1 LTARRAFLI
10 LKAMKKSLRTLNAG
24 LLISFSLGLSL
35 FLDIYLQSTRF
46 TILDHS
52 YKPRP
57 VILLFWAAA
66 FVLIY
71 GLSHFLV
78 RGEASYFGADP
89 EFWWRR
95 FALSSLPLLLFL
107 LSPWLLR
114 FYTTNSD
121 LRTRLRFLAV
131 LAVLGTFFLHLSWFA
146 RFLFKRG
153 SWFDR
158 VVSQFTSMSPRRRT
172 LVLFLISFFI
182 YQAAGLLLVWKGTSF
197 SGDEPFYLLSAHS
210 LLRDGDINVA
220 NNYARQDYFHFYSK
234 KDHPRLRLGIY
245 GRQGKKGEG
254 YIYPINLPGISIL
267 MLPFYWLS
275 QLFSGKWLTFILKTS
290 LSLWASLL
298 GIQVYLYVRELWEKE
313 RLSLGLWAVY
323 SFSAPILF
331 YAVHLYPEI
340 PIAFFCFTI
349 FRKISGPTRLSSL
362 QLVLCGFLLGLFPWF
377 GLKYSFFF
385 YPLFLVSLYF
395 LLKEHQAGFK
405 ALTFALFPVLSMA
418 LFYVFV
424 HSLYGT
430 FSPIAVYE
438 GVLSPQ
444 RTEAFKQL
452 LLGIPLRARIDTFLD
467 YFLDQ
472 RDGLLLYSPLYF
484 FALPGFV
491 EMYRRKKRDFWSLL
505 FIGLPFLLNYALFT
519 HRQGASPQGRVLTP
533 LSWILIIAGGYF
545 LVHNRRRIFSFLFGL
560 AAAAGFVIA
569 GILLAHPSFLYQPTT
584 HEFTSRPGEFF
595 AYLGNLHVFIPPY
608 LPSFIKVDN
617 SRYLPN
623 YIWLAACIV
632 FLLAYVFSRKQR
644 PVGRAVPGLFVS
656 AFLVAGFFLWALFPR
671 SPRYPF
677 KTIDYSTQS
686 ALGFYT
692 FPMGRGVIA
701 KEDGDFYLHLEKPY
715 RLLFASGRKLE
726 AVKLRFGSK
735 AGEYDLE
742 IRQFDLPLWKGR
754 AAFEVREIVFRP
766 AAAYALKNLNLYE
779 IDLRLAHR
787 SAESMLLDPFL
798 FQVLP
803 WRD

>member
-1 LTARRAFLI
+1 M
-10 LKAMKKSLRTLNAG
+10 AMKNGPRILNAG
-24 LLISFSLGLSL
+24 LPVFLSLGFSL
-35 FLDIYLQSTRF
+35 FLDIYFQSTRF

-52 YKPRP
+52 YLPRLAIIP
-57 VILLFWAAA
+57 IWAAA
-66 FVLIY
+66 FVLVY
-71 GLSHFLV
+71 VLSRFLV
-78 RGEASYFGADP
+78 RWQAAYFGADK
-89 EFWWRR
+89 EFWRR
-95 FALSSLPLLLFL
+95 RLALSSLPLFLFF

-114 FYTTNSD
+114 FYTTGGD
-121 LRTRLRFLAV
+121 LRTRLRLLAL
-131 LAVLGTFFLHLSWFA
+131 LAVLGTLFLHLSWFS
-146 RFLFKRG
+146 RFLVKRG

-158 VVSQFTSMSPRRRT
+158 AVSCFSSLSPRRR
-172 LVLFLISFFI
+172 LLALFLVSFLI
-182 YQAAGLLLVWKGTSF
+182 YQAAGFILVREGTSF
-197 SGDEPFYLLSAHS
+197 SGDEPFYLLTTHS

-254 YIYPINLPGISIL
+254 YIYPINLPGISAL

-275 QLFSGKWLTFILKTS
+275 QLFSGFWRTFILKAS

-298 GIQVYLYVRELWEKE
+298 GLQVYLYARERWERE
-313 RLSLGLWAVY
+313 RLSLGLWTVF
-323 SFSAPILF
+323 SFSAPVLF

-340 PIAFFCFTI
+340 PIAFFCFYI
-349 FRKISGPTRLSSL
+349 YRKVSGAAPPSTR
-362 QLVLCGFLLGLFPWF
+362 QLLLCGFFLGLFPWF
-377 GLKYSFFF
+377 GLKFSFFF

-395 LLKEHQAGFK
+395 LIK
-405 ALTFALFPVLSMA
+405 AHRARFRALAFAVLPLLSMA
-418 LFYVFV
+418 LFYLFI

-438 GVLSPQ
+438 GVMSPE

-452 LLGIPLRARIDTFLD
+452 LLSIPLRARVDAFLD

-484 FALPGFV
+484 FALLGFI
-491 EMYRRKKRDFWSLL
+491 EIYRRRRRDFWTLV
-505 FIGLPFLLNYALFT
+505 FVGLPFLVNYALFT

-533 LSWILIIAGGYF
+533 LSWILIIAVGFF
-545 LVHNRRRIFSFLFGL
+545 LVHNRRKVFSFLFG
-560 AAAAGFVIA
+560 AAAVSSFVIA
-569 GILLAHPSFLYQPTT
+569 GIMLAHPSFLYQPTT

-595 AYLGNLHVFIPPY
+595 AYLGNLHVFLPSS

-623 YIWLAACIV
+623 YLWLAAV
-632 FLLAYVFSRKQR
+632 FVFFLAYAVSRKER
-644 PVGRAVPGLFVS
+644 PLGRAFPALFVS
-656 AFLVAGFFLWALFPR
+656 TVLAVGFFLWVLFPR
-671 SPRYPF
+671 TPRYPF
-677 KTIDYSTQS
+677 RTVEYSPQS
-686 ALGFYT
+686 TLGFYT
-692 FPMGRGVIA
+692 FPMGKGAISR
-701 KEDGDFYLHLEKPY
+701 ESGDFYLHAEKSY
-715 RLLFASGRKLE
+715 RLLFASRRKLE

-742 IRQFDLPLWKGR
+742 IRQFDLPLWKGS
-754 AAFEVREIVFRP
+754 ADSEVREVVFHP
-766 AAAYALKNLNLYE
+766 AAAYDLGDLNFYE
-779 IDLRLAHR
+779 VDLCLVHR
-787 SAESMLLDPFL
+787 SAEPMLLEPFL

>member
-1 LTARRAFLI
+1 
-10 LKAMKKSLRTLNAG
+10 MKRSLSTLHAG
-24 LLISFSLGLSL
+24 LLAVFSLGLAL
-35 FLDIYLQSTRF
+35 FLDIYLQSARF

-52 YKPRP
+52 YSPGL
-57 VILLFWAAA
+57 IIILFWAAA
-66 FVLIY
+66 FILVFS
-71 GLSHFLV
+71 LSRILV
-78 RGEASYFGADP
+78 RWEASEFGADA
-89 EFWWRR
+89 EFWRKR
-95 FALSSLPLLLFL
+95 FVLSSLPLGLFL

-114 FYTTNSD
+114 FYTTSDD

-131 LAVLGTFFLHLSWFA
+131 LAALGAFFLHLSWFA
-146 RFLFKRG
+146 RFLVKRG
-153 SWFDR
+153 SRFDR
-158 VVSQFTSMSPRRRT
+158 TVSRFSSMSPRRR
-172 LVLFLISFFI
+172 LLILFLASFFI
-182 YQAAGLLLVWKGTSF
+182 YQAAGLLLVWEGISF
-197 SGDEPFYLLSAHS
+197 SGDEPFYLLTAHS
-210 LLRDGDINVA
+210 LLRNGDINVA
-220 NNYARQDYFHFYSK
+220 DNYARQDYFHFYSK

-254 YIYPINLPGISIL
+254 YIYPINLPGISVL

-275 QLFSGKWLTFILKTS
+275 QLFSGRWLTFFLKTG
-290 LSLWASLL
+290 LALWASLL
-298 GIQVYLYVRELWEKE
+298 GIQVYLYARERWERE
-313 RLSLGLWAVY
+313 RLSLGLWALY

-349 FRKISGPTRLSSL
+349 FRKISGRTPLSSP
-362 QLVLCGFLLGLFPWF
+362 QIVLYGFLLGLFPWF

-395 LLKEHQAGFK
+395 LLKDHKAGFR
-405 ALTFALFPVLSMA
+405 ALAFAVFPILSMA
-418 LFYVFV
+418 LFYAFI

-438 GVLSPQ
+438 GVMSPE

-452 LLGIPLRARIDTFLD
+452 LLGIPLRARVDTFLD

-484 FALPGFV
+484 FALLGFV
-491 EMYRRKKRDFWSLL
+491 EVWRRKRREFWSLL

-533 LSWILIIAGGYF
+533 LSWILIIAVGYF
-545 LVHNRRRIFSFLFGL
+545 LVHNRRRIFFFFFGA
-560 AAAAGFVIA
+560 AAAAGFIIA

-595 AYLGNLHVFIPPY
+595 AYLGNLHVFLPPY

-623 YIWLAACIV
+623 DFWLAAVIV
-632 FLLAYVFSRKQR
+632 FLLAYVFSRKRR
-644 PVGRAVPGLFVS
+644 PLGRAVPGLFVS
-656 AFLVAGFFLWALFPR
+656 VVLVSGFFLWALFPR

-686 ALGFYT
+686 TLGFYT
-692 FPMGRGVIA
+692 LPMGKGVVA
-701 KEDGDFYLHLEKPY
+701 KESGDFYLHLERRY
-715 RLLFASGRKLE
+715 RLLFASRRKRE
-726 AVKLRFGSK
+726 EVKLRFGSK
-735 AGEYDLE
+735 TGSYDLE
-742 IRQFDLPLWKGR
+742 MRQFDLPLWKGR
-754 AAFEVREIVFRP
+754 TDFEVREIVFRP
-766 AAAYALKNLNLYE
+766 AAAYAFRNFYLYE
-779 IDLRLAHR
+779 IDLRLVHR
-787 SAESMLLDPFL
+787 SAESMLLEPFL

-803 WRD
+803 WRE

>member
-1 LTARRAFLI
+1 
-10 LKAMKKSLRTLNAG
+10 MKKGRHILDIG
-24 LLISFSLGLSL
+24 LFIILSLGIAL
-35 FLDIYLQSTRF
+35 FLDIYLQSARF

-52 YKPRP
+52 YRP
-57 VILLFWAAA
+57 SLTMVLCWASALGLIL
-66 FVLIY
+66 

-78 RGEASYFGADP
+78 RWEASYFGADP
-89 EFWWRR
+89 KFWRR
-95 FALSSLPLLLFL
+95 RIVLSTLPLSIFL

-114 FYTTNSD
+114 FYTTSGD
-121 LRTRLRFLAV
+121 LRTRLRLLAV
-131 LAVLGTFFLHLSWFA
+131 LAVLGTLFLHFSWFA
-146 RFLFKRG
+146 RFLVKRG

-158 VVSQFTSMSPRRRT
+158 AISWFSSLSLRRRL

-182 YQAAGLLLVWKGTSF
+182 YQAAGFILVWEGTSF
-197 SGDEPFYLLSAHS
+197 SGDEPFYLLTAHS

-234 KDHPRLRLGIY
+234 KDHPRLKLSIY

-254 YIYPINLPGISIL
+254 TIYPINLPGISVL

-275 QLFSGKWLTFILKTS
+275 QLFSGKWLTFFLKTS

-298 GIQVYLYVRELWEKE
+298 GLQVYLYAREIWERE
-313 RLSLGLWAVY
+313 RLSLGLWTLF

-340 PIAFFCFTI
+340 PIALFCIYI
-349 FRKISGPTRLSSL
+349 FRKVSGPKSLSSL
-362 QLVLCGFLLGLFPWF
+362 QIILCGFLLGLFPWF
-377 GLKYSFFF
+377 GLKFSFFF

-395 LLKEHQAGFK
+395 LFKEKNARFK
-405 ALTFALFPVLSMA
+405 ALAFAVFPVLSMA
-418 LFYVFV
+418 LFYMFV
-424 HSLYGT
+424 YSLYGT

-438 GVLSPQ
+438 GVMSPG

-484 FALPGFV
+484 FALLGFV
-491 EMYRRKKRDFWSLL
+491 EIYRRKKRDFWSLL
-505 FIGLPFLLNYALFT
+505 FIGLPFLLNYAFFT
-519 HRQGASPQGRVLTP
+519 HRQGSSPQGRVLTP
-533 LSWILIIAGGYF
+533 LSWILIIAVGYF
-545 LVHNRRRIFSFLFGL
+545 LVHNRRRIFSFFFGA
-560 AAAAGFVIA
+560 AAAAGFIVA
-569 GILLAHPSFLYQPTT
+569 GYLLVYPSFLYQPTT

-595 AYLGNLHVFIPPY
+595 AYLGNLHVFLPPY

-617 SRYLPN
+617 TRYLPN
-623 YIWLAACIV
+623 YFWLAAIAV
-632 FLLAYVFSRKQR
+632 FFLAYVFSRRER
-644 PVGRAVPGLFVS
+644 PLGRTVPFLFVS
-656 AFLVAGFFLWALFPR
+656 IVLAAGFFLWVLFPR
-671 SPRYPF
+671 SPRYPV
-677 KTIDYSTQS
+677 KTIEYSPQG

-692 FPMGRGVIA
+692 FPMGRGVVA
-701 KEDGDFYLHLEKPY
+701 KESGDFYLHLEKPY
-715 RLLFASGRKLE
+715 RFLFASRRKLE

-742 IRQFDLPLWKGR
+742 MRQFDLPLWKGS

-766 AAAYALKNLNLYE
+766 AAAYKLRNLNLYE
-779 IDLRLAHR
+779 IDLRLVHR
-787 SAESMLLDPFL
+787 SDESMLLDPFL